1 VKISLDSKKN
11 IKKGA
16 ATVMPKKDHS
26 EMARY
31 KYVPENLSDGQY
43 SSEEEVPDPLLER
56 AK

>member
-1 VKISLDSKKN
+1 
-11 IKKGA
+11 
-16 ATVMPKKDHS
+16 MPKKDKHN

-43 SSEEEVPDPLLER
+43 SSEEEAPDPLLER